1 MIEKFE
7 DLIVWQEARKLSN
20 RIAELIKKSPFSKD
34 LVLVDQIKRSSRSI
48 SSNIAEGFGRYT
60 YRDYRQFVMIARGSL
75 TETQN
80 HLYTALD
87 LNYITK
93 EEFQQLYDLTVKIY
107 KLLNGLIT
115 HLKNAQANST
125 NR

>member
-20 RIAELIKKSPFSKD
+20 LIAELIERPVISKD
-34 LVLVDQIKRSSRSI
+34 FALVDQLRRSSRSI
-48 SSNIAEGFGRYT
+48 TANIAEGFGRYT
-60 YRDYRQFVMIARGSL
+60 YRDYRQFIMIARGSL

-87 LNYITK
+87 LKYIDE
-93 EEFQQLYDLTVKIY
+93 EEFQRLYVLTVKVY
-107 KLLNGLIT
+107 KLLNGLVT
-115 HLKNAQANST
+115 HLKNAQT
-125 NR
+125 N